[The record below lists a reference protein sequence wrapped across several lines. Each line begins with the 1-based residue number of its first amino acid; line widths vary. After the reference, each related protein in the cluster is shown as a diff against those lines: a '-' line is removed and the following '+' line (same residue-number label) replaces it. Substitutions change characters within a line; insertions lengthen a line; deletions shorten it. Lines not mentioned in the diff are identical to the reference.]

1 MKIGIQKGKVILNG
15 YVIGN
20 VILHD
25 TNKRVIT
32 YEVCFMGEKETK
44 EIKYHNDITTKNKNH
59 EL

>member
-1 MKIGIQKGKVILNG
+1 MTVGILDGKVILNG

-32 YEVCFMGEKETK
+32 YEVCFMGETETK
-44 EIKYHNDITTKNKNH
+44 EIKYHNAPTAEK
-59 EL
+59 

>member
-1 MKIGIQKGKVILNG
+1 MKVGILDGKVILNG

-32 YEVCFMGEKETK
+32 YEVCFMGETETK
-44 EIKYHNDITTKNKNH
+44 EIKYHNAPTGEKK
-59 EL
+59 EG